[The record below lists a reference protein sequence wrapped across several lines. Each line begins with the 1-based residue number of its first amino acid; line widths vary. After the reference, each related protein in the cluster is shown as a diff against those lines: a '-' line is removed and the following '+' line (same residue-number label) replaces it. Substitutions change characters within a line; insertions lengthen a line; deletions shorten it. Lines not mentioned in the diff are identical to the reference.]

1 MEFPEARPR
10 PRFGLGL
17 IIFAGLIV
25 LFAARSVAGFVIE
38 LEWWKEIGQP
48 ETLWRMIAYGYAP
61 VGLAAL
67 LLFVVLWVA
76 HARGMKSAGTSLRQN
91 PIYARIATAALFV
104 VSLVLAM
111 LTVDA
116 WTIVRYFGG
125 IGLDGSKTFSD
136 PVFGNNLLFY
146 FFALPAY
153 HLILRFL
160 LVASLG
166 SALIFWLTAR
176 GWSIRQSMR
185 EWNKEEPFALDASD
199 LRLSAALES
208 RFFRIAATIA
218 LAAYAVRLALGRYS
232 LLLEDHSS
240 LVGVDWVASNVTLPL
255 IWLSVAACVASAAA
269 LLAGR
274 YRWMLI
280 LPVALA
286 AQSFVPSIIHA
297 VYVRPS
303 EITIQRPFIQRHIA
317 ATREAY
323 GLTHRTKEVD
333 YGAKLEARIDM
344 EKHKV
349 LFDNVRLWDW
359 RAFHDT
365 VTQIQALRPYY
376 VFKDSDVDRYVLD
389 GQIRQVLLTPRELD
403 VTQLPGDARSKWVN
417 PHFIYTHGYG
427 LVMAEAAR
435 ITTDGLPHLL
445 VQDAPPHINTPSLK
459 LTRPELYYGEVTHEP
474 VFVRTGQPEFN
485 YPSGAGNVESR
496 YEGKGGF
503 PIASPVMRFA
513 AALSTGDWNIIL
525 TSYLKPESRMMIRR
539 QVRERVNSLAGFIEW
554 DTDPYLIVTKEGHL
568 IWMIDGFTAS
578 DSHPYSKSHSVGG
591 IGSLNYIRNSVKATV
606 DAYDGSINLYV
617 FDEQDPILASYRHL
631 FPGLFKPRSE
641 MSVDLQAH
649 TRYPELLF
657 RIQAEAY
664 RTFHMTDPE
673 AFFNKEDV
681 WDLSRNL
688 NSSAGRPEPVTP
700 TYLIATLP
708 GEEKPEFLLVTT
720 FTPRNKDNLIG
731 LMAARCDGDALG
743 ELVFLQLS
751 KQELIFGPMQIEARI
766 NQDQNISKDLS
777 LWNQQGSQVLR
788 GQMLVLPLDQ
798 SFIYIEPIYIQ
809 AAEARMPQL
818 KKVVIAMGDKMVYA
832 DTYELALAELAGT
845 SFAQPPTT
853 QTSTPGSP
861 PAPAATGADP
871 YAQFRE
877 IWSRYRQ
884 SLAEGRY
891 QEAGKELERLD
902 QLIGGRGQ
910 TGARPRP

>member
-1 MEFPEARPR
+1 MDFDETRPR
-10 PRFGLGL
+10 PRFGVGL
-17 IIFAGLIV
+17 VIIILLVILFAG
-25 LFAARSVAGFVIE
+25 RSVASFIIE
-38 LEWWKEIGQP
+38 LEWWKEIGHP
-48 ETLWRMIAYGYAP
+48 ETLMRMIAYGYAP
-61 VGLAAL
+61 VGIAAL
-67 LLFVVLWVA
+67 VLFIVLWVA
-76 HARGMKSAGTSLRQN
+76 HARGMKSAGTGLRQH
-91 PIYARIATAALFV
+91 PLYAKLATAVLFI
-104 VSLVLAM
+104 LGLLLAM
-111 LTVDA
+111 MTVDA
-116 WTIVRYFGG
+116 WTIVRYLGG
-125 IGLDGSKTFSD
+125 ASLDGSATFSD
-136 PVFGNNLLFY
+136 PVFGNSLLFY
-146 FFALPAY
+146 FFAVPAY
-153 HLILRFL
+153 HLALRFI
-160 LVASLG
+160 LVASLA
-166 SALIFWLTAR
+166 SALVYWLTAR
-176 GWSIRQSMR
+176 GWSIRQSMKDWDR
-185 EWNKEEPFALDASD
+185 EAPFTLDPSD

-218 LAAYAVRLALGRYS
+218 LIAFAIRLALGRYS
-232 LLLEDHSS
+232 LLFEDHSS
-240 LVGVDWVASNVTLPL
+240 LVGVDWVAENVALPL
-255 IWLSVAACVASAAA
+255 IWFSVAACLLCAIA
-269 LLAGR
+269 LLTGK
-274 YRWMLI
+274 YRWMLV
-280 LPVALA
+280 LPLALA
-286 AQSFVPSIIHA
+286 VQSIIPAIVHA

-303 EITIQRPFIQRHIA
+303 EITIQRPYIQRHIT

-333 YGAKLEARIDM
+333 YGAKLEARIDL

-376 VFKDSDVDRYVLD
+376 VFKDSDVDRYVID

-403 VTQLPGDARSKWVN
+403 VAQLPGDARSKWVN

-445 VQDAPPHINTPSLK
+445 IQDAPPHVKTASLK

-474 VFVRTGQPEFN
+474 VFVRTAQPEFN

-503 PIASPVMRFA
+503 PIASPFMRFA

-539 QVRERVNSLAGFIEW
+539 EVRERVNSLAGFIEW
-554 DTDPYLIVTKEGHL
+554 DSDPYLIVQEDGRL
-568 IWMIDGFTAS
+568 IWMIDGYTAS
-578 DSHPYSKSHSVGG
+578 DSHPYSKSYSVAG

-606 DAYDGSINLYV
+606 DAYDGSIHLYV
-617 FDEQDPILASYRHL
+617 FDDQDPLLAAYSNL
-631 FPGLFKPRSE
+631 FPGLFQPKSE
-641 MSVDLQAH
+641 MPASLLPH

-708 GEEKPEFLLVTT
+708 GETSPEFLLVTT

-751 KQELIFGPMQIEARI
+751 KQELIFGPMQVEARI
-766 NQDQNISKDLS
+766 NQDQNISKDLT
-777 LWNQQGSQVLR
+777 LWNQQGSRVLR
-788 GQMLVLPLDQ
+788 GQMLVLPLEQ

-818 KKVVIAMGDKMVYA
+818 KKVVVAMGDRMVYA
-832 DTYELALAELAGT
+832 DSYSAALAELAGLPMVQ
-845 SFAQPPTT
+845 SEAAK
-853 QTSTPGSP
+853 SPGPSGATP
-861 PAPAATGADP
+861 PATPQDP
-871 YAQFRE
+871 YGQIRD
-877 IWSRYRQ
+877 IWNRYRK
-884 SLAEGRY
+884 SLADGRY
-891 QEAGKELERLD
+891 QDAGKELERID
-902 QLIGGRGQ
+902 QLL
-910 TGARPRP
+910 GARAPAGSAPQR

>member
-1 MEFPEARPR
+1 MEFSDARPR

-17 IIFAGLIV
+17 IIFALLIV
-25 LFAARSVAGFVIE
+25 LFTGRSIAGFVIE

-61 VGLAAL
+61 VGVAAI
-67 LLFVVLWVA
+67 LLFVILWVA
-76 HARGMKSAGTSLRQN
+76 HARGMKSAGTSLRQH
-91 PIYARIATAALFV
+91 PLYAKLSTAAIL
-104 VSLVLAM
+104 LAGIVLAS

-116 WTIVRYFGG
+116 WTIVRYLGG
-125 IGLDGSKTFSD
+125 STLDGAKSFTD
-136 PVFGNNLLFY
+136 PVFGKSLLFY
-146 FFALPAY
+146 FFELPAY
-153 HLILRFL
+153 HLLLRFL

-166 SALIFWLTAR
+166 AAVVFWLTAR
-176 GWSIRQSMR
+176 GWSIRSSMG
-185 EWNKEEPFALDASD
+185 EWNREEPFVLDPGE

-208 RFFRIAATIA
+208 RFFRVAAAIA
-218 LAAYAVRLALGRYS
+218 LAAFAIRLALGRYT

-240 LVGVDWVASNVTLPL
+240 LVGVDWVAENVTLPL
-255 IWLSVAACVASAAA
+255 IWLSVAACIASVAA

-274 YRWMLI
+274 YKIMTL
-280 LPVALA
+280 LPVALI
-286 AQSFVPSIIHA
+286 AQSFVPAAIHA

-303 EITIQRPFIQRHIA
+303 EITIQKSYIQRHIA

-323 GLTHRTKEVD
+323 GLTQRSRELD
-333 YGAKLEARIDM
+333 YGAKLEAAIDPK
-344 EKHKV
+344 KHTV

-376 VFKDSDVDRYVLD
+376 VFKDSDVDRYMID
-389 GQIRQVLLTPRELD
+389 GQLRQLLLTPRELD
-403 VTQLPGDARSKWVN
+403 VTQLPGDARAKWVN

-427 LVMAEAAR
+427 LVVAEAAR
-435 ITTDGLPHLL
+435 ITADGLPHLL
-445 VQDAPPHINTPSLK
+445 VQDAPPHVKTSSLN

-474 VFVRTGQPEFN
+474 VFVRTAQPEFN

-496 YEGKGGF
+496 YDGTGGF
-503 PIASPVMRFA
+503 PITSPLMRFA
-513 AALSTGDWNIIL
+513 AALSTGDWNIVL

-539 QVRERVNSLAGFIEW
+539 SVRDRVSSLAGFIDW
-554 DTDPYLIVTKEGHL
+554 DPDPYLVVSESGRL
-568 IWMIDGFTAS
+568 IWMIDGYTS
-578 DSHPYSKSHSVGG
+578 SNSHPYAKSYSVAG
-591 IGSLNYIRNSVKATV
+591 IGALNYVRNSVKATV
-606 DAYDGSINLYV
+606 DAYDGTIRLYA
-617 FDEQDPILASYRHL
+617 FDDQDPLLASYRNL
-631 FPGLFKPRSE
+631 FPGLILARSE
-641 MSVDLQAH
+641 MPADLQAH

-688 NSSAGRPEPVTP
+688 NNSAGRPEPVTP

-731 LMAARCDGDALG
+731 LMAARSDGAALG

-766 NQDQNISKDLS
+766 NQDQNISKDLN
-777 LWNQQGSQVLR
+777 LWNQQGSRVLR
-788 GQMLVLPLDQ
+788 GQMLVLPMEQ

-818 KKVVIAMGDKMVYA
+818 KKVVIAMGDRLIYS
-832 DTYELALAELAGT
+832 DTYEQALAELAGI
-845 SFAQPPTT
+845 SL
-853 QTSTPGSP
+853 SR
-861 PAPAATGADP
+861 PAPAPAGQSAAEAAKPQTDP
-871 YAQFRE
+871 YIQIRE
-877 IWSRYRQ
+877 VWNRYRR
-884 SLAEGRY
+884 SMSEGRY
-891 QEAGKELERLD
+891 QDAGKELERLE
-902 QLIGGRGQ
+902 QLLGGSTR
-910 TGARPRP
+910 R

>member
-1 MEFPEARPR
+1 MNPSEIRPR
-10 PRFGLGL
+10 TRLGLGL
-17 IIFAGLIV
+17 IIFAVLIV
-25 LFAARSVAGFVIE
+25 LFTARSVASFVIE

-61 VGLAAL
+61 VGLAAIL
-67 LLFVVLWVA
+67 MFVALWVA
-76 HARGMKSAGTSLRQN
+76 HARGMKSADTGLRHHRV
-91 PIYARIATAALFV
+91 YARIATAVLFL
-104 VSLVLAM
+104 VSLVLAV

-146 FFALPAY
+146 FFTLPAY

-160 LVASLG
+160 LVAALG
-166 SALIFWLTAR
+166 SALVYWLTSR
-176 GWSIRQSMR
+176 GWSIRQSMG
-185 EWNKEEPFALDASD
+185 EWNKEEPFALDPSQ
-199 LRLSAALES
+199 LRLTEALES
-208 RFFRIAATIA
+208 RFFRVAATIA
-218 LAAYAVRLALGRYS
+218 LTAYAIRLSLGRYS
-232 LLLEDHSS
+232 LLFEDHST
-240 LVGVDWVASNVTLPL
+240 LVGVDWVAANVTLPL
-255 IWLSVAACVASAAA
+255 IWLSVAACAASAVA

-286 AQSFVPSIIHA
+286 AQSFIPSIIHA

-303 EITIQRPFIQRHIA
+303 EITIQRPYIQRHIA

-323 GLTHRTKEVD
+323 GLTHRTREID
-333 YGAKLEARIDM
+333 YGAKLETRIDPQ
-344 EKHKV
+344 KHKV

-376 VFKDSDVDRYVLD
+376 VFKDSDVDRYVID
-389 GQIRQVLLTPRELD
+389 GQIRQLLLTPRELD
-403 VTQLPGDARSKWVN
+403 VAQLPADARAKWVN

-427 LVMAEAAR
+427 LVVAEAAR
-435 ITTDGLPHLL
+435 ITADGLPHLL
-445 VQDAPPHINTPSLK
+445 VQDAPPHIKTASLK

-474 VFVRTGQPEFN
+474 VFVRTAQPEFN

-503 PIASPVMRFA
+503 PISSPLMRFA
-513 AALSTGDWNIIL
+513 ATLSTGDWNIIL

-554 DTDPYLIVTKEGHL
+554 DADAYLIVTEEGRL
-568 IWMIDGFTAS
+568 VWMIDGYTSS
-578 DSHPYSKSHSVGG
+578 DSHPYSKSHSVAG

-606 DAYDGSINLYV
+606 DAYDGTIRLYA

-631 FPGLFKPRSE
+631 FPGLFQPKAAMPADLRSH
-641 MSVDLQAH
+641 A
-649 TRYPELLF
+649 RYPELLF

-664 RTFHMTDPE
+664 RTFHMTDSE

-688 NSSAGRPEPVTP
+688 NSSAGRPEPAVP

-751 KQELIFGPMQIEARI
+751 KQELVFGPMQIEARI
-766 NQDQNISKDLS
+766 NQDQNISKDLT

-788 GQMLVLPLDQ
+788 GQMLVLPLEQ

-818 KKVVIAMGDKMVYA
+818 KKVVLAMGDKMVYA

-845 SFAQPPTT
+845 SFAQPASA
-853 QTSTPGSP
+853 QSSTPE
-861 PAPAATGADP
+861 APASSAIQDDP

-877 IWSRYRQ
+877 IWSRYRK

-902 QLIGGRGQ
+902 QLIGGRAPA
-910 TGARPRP
+910 GAPRRP

>member
-1 MEFPEARPR
+1 MDFDETRPR
-10 PRFGLGL
+10 PRFGVGL
-17 IIFAGLIV
+17 VIFILLVILFAG
-25 LFAARSVAGFVIE
+25 RSVASFIIE
-38 LEWWKEIGQP
+38 LEWWKEIGHP
-48 ETLWRMIAYGYAP
+48 ETLMRMIAYGYAP
-61 VGLAAL
+61 VGIAAL
-67 LLFVVLWVA
+67 ALFVILWVA
-76 HARGMKSAGTSLRQN
+76 HARGMKSAGTGLRQH
-91 PIYARIATAALFV
+91 PLYAKLATAVLFI
-104 VSLVLAM
+104 LGLLLAM
-111 LTVDA
+111 MTVDA
-116 WTIVRYFGG
+116 WTIVRYLGG
-125 IGLDGSKTFSD
+125 ASLDGSATFSD
-136 PVFGNNLLFY
+136 PVFGNSLLFY
-146 FFALPAY
+146 FFAVPAY
-153 HLILRFL
+153 HLALRFI
-160 LVASLG
+160 LVASLA
-166 SALIFWLTAR
+166 SALVYWLTAR
-176 GWSIRQSMR
+176 GWSIRQSMKDWDR
-185 EWNKEEPFALDASD
+185 EVPFTLDPSD

-218 LAAYAVRLALGRYS
+218 LIAFAIRLALGRYS
-232 LLLEDHSS
+232 LLFEDHSS
-240 LVGVDWVASNVTLPL
+240 LVGVDWVAENVALPL
-255 IWLSVAACVASAAA
+255 IWFSVTACLLCAIA
-269 LLAGR
+269 LLTGK
-274 YRWMLI
+274 YRWMLV
-280 LPVALA
+280 LPLVLA
-286 AQSFVPSIIHA
+286 VQSIIPAIVHA

-303 EITIQRPFIQRHIA
+303 EITIQRPYIQRHIT

-333 YGAKLEARIDM
+333 YGAKLEARIDL

-376 VFKDSDVDRYVLD
+376 VFKDSDVDRYVID

-403 VTQLPGDARSKWVN
+403 VAQLPGDARSKWVN

-435 ITTDGLPHLL
+435 ITADGLPHLL
-445 VQDAPPHINTPSLK
+445 IQDAPPHVKTASLK

-474 VFVRTGQPEFN
+474 VFVRTAQPEFN

-503 PIASPVMRFA
+503 PIASPFMRFA

-539 QVRERVNSLAGFIEW
+539 EVRERVNSLAGFIEW
-554 DTDPYLIVTKEGHL
+554 DSDPYLIVQEDGRL
-568 IWMIDGFTAS
+568 MWMIDGYTAS
-578 DSHPYSKSHSVGG
+578 DSHPYSKSYSVAG

-606 DAYDGSINLYV
+606 DAYDGSIHLYV
-617 FDEQDPILASYRHL
+617 FDDQDPLLAAYSNL
-631 FPGLFKPRSE
+631 FPGLFQPKSE
-641 MSVDLQAH
+641 MPASLLPH

-708 GEEKPEFLLVTT
+708 GETSPEFLLVTT

-751 KQELIFGPMQIEARI
+751 KQELIFGPMQVEARI
-766 NQDQNISKDLS
+766 NQDQNISKDLT
-777 LWNQQGSQVLR
+777 LWNQQGSRVLR
-788 GQMLVLPLDQ
+788 GQMLVLPLEQ

-818 KKVVIAMGDKMVYA
+818 KKVVVAMGDRMVYA
-832 DTYELALAELAGT
+832 DSYSAALAELAGLPMVQ
-845 SFAQPPTT
+845 SEAAK
-853 QTSTPGSP
+853 SPGPSGATP
-861 PAPAATGADP
+861 PATPQDP
-871 YAQFRE
+871 YGQIRD
-877 IWSRYRQ
+877 IWNRYRK
-884 SLAEGRY
+884 SLADGRY
-891 QEAGKELERLD
+891 QDAGKELERID
-902 QLIGGRGQ
+902 QLL
-910 TGARPRP
+910 GARAPAGSAPQR